1 MCIFSNT
8 FLLLCLFRAL
18 DDPALDDP
26 ALDDPGLWMT
36 PLWMTLGCCTPGG
49 GGVGWGG
56 VGPAGR
62 ARSKKIEILFI
73 YSYFDFV
80 RLRETS

>member
-1 MCIFSNT
+1 MT
-8 FLLLCLFRAL
+8 PAL

-26 ALDDPGLWMT
+26 ALDDPG
-36 PLWMTLGCCTPGG
+36 CCTP

-56 VGPAGR
+56 VGPAVAMTAGR

-80 RLRETS
+80 RLRETSSYFVGLRETS